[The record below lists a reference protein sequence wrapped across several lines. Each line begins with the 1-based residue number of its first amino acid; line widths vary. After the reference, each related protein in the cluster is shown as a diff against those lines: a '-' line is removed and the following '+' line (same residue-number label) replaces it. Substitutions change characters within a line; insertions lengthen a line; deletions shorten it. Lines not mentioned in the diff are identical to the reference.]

1 MDKNSFYL
9 WVRKIL
15 GPLTLAVPAFWPPA
29 ASQAPAAAAQR
40 DDPPRPSPPPPPP
53 VLAQLLELD
62 PETSPDDYWVLNR
75 ATMSWGW
82 DVKAILDDT
91 AIEKEEQLIPQLAD
105 LSWRHAY

>member
-1 MDKNSFYL
+1 MDTNSLYL

-15 GPLTLAVPAFWPPA
+15 GRLTPAVPAVLPPA
-29 ASQAPAAAAQR
+29 GSPAPAAAAQR
-40 DDPPRPSPPPPPP
+40 DDPPRPPPPPPPP

-62 PETSPDDYWVLNR
+62 PEISPDDYWVLNR

-82 DVKAILDDT
+82 DVKAILWDVKLV
-91 AIEKEEQLIPQLAD
+91 KEEQGLPALAD